1 MQLVEVF
8 RIILRIISITENEIT
23 TTENFLDIFP
33 EFDKDSF

>member
-8 RIILRIISITENEIT
+8 KINLRMISITENEIT
-23 TTENFLDIFP
+23 KTENFLDIFS